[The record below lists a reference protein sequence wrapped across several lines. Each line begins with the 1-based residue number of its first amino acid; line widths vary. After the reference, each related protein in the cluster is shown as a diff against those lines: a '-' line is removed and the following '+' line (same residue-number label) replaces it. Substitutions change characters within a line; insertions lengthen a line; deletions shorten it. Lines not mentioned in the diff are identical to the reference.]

1 MRVLPTRRIA
11 ASALCTA
18 LVLGAAGTALATA
31 PDSEG
36 GVARTVSRAPVPR
49 AEALLGQTEALGDL
63 GTVLTPATN
72 LLNTVLK
79 ADNGQLSKEEA
90 KKLGDATKGAIA
102 QAKDKAKAPAQPP
115 GTSPSASATSP
126 VKLLPADLR
135 DDQLDA
141 LGKAVDALLGAVT
154 SGKADQVEPAVENVV
169 TALVNVSAATLLGS
183 EMRAAD
189 LPGLPPS

>member
-11 ASALCTA
+11 ASALCGA

-31 PDSEG
+31 PDSG
-36 GVARTVSRAPVPR
+36 GDVARTVSRAPVPR

-102 QAKDKAKAPAQPP
+102 QAKDKAPAQPP
-115 GTSPSASATSP
+115 ATPPPASATSP
-126 VKLLPADLR
+126 AKLLPADLR